1 MIGNYIANKIARV
14 SKNSQGINSET
25 VTNEH
30 DKKISKE
37 KYISSEQR
45 QEIID

>member
-1 MIGNYIANKIARV
+1 MIGNKIH
-14 SKNSQGINSET
+14 SKIRKAPKSLQEHNLAT

-37 KYISSEQR
+37 IYTYISR
-45 QEIID
+45 